1 MIHILDIIACGL
13 VVLAELIGV
22 LTLAILTQFIFYKV
36 FKINLYK
43 RFVKLIFELDKK
55 AEEIFG

>member
-1 MIHILDIIACGL
+1 MIYILDIIACGL

-22 LTLAILTQFIFYKV
+22 LILAILTQFIFYRV

-43 RFVKLIFELDKK
+43 RFAKLIFELDKK

>member
-1 MIHILDIIACGL
+1 MIYILDIIACGL

-22 LTLAILTQFIFYKV
+22 LILAVLTQFIFYRV

>member
-1 MIHILDIIACGL
+1 MIYILDVIACGL

-22 LTLAILTQFIFYKV
+22 FALAILTQFIFYRV
-36 FKINLYK
+36 FKMNLYK
-43 RFVKLIFELDKK
+43 SFVKLIFELDKK